1 MVTTQSKKTL
11 YKGDKKQSPTKTS
24 AFDRTDPRQLFVSSA
39 ISMSWQMA
47 ASFLVPILG
56 SFYLGQYLKINWL
69 VWIGFLIGI
78 VLTVFVVK
86 RTINEL
92 PQYGVDKKVR
102 K

>member
-1 MVTTQSKKTL
+1 MVTTQSKKAQ
-11 YKGDKKQSPTKTS
+11 YKVDKKSSPAKIS
-24 AFDRTDPRQLFVSSA
+24 AFDPADPRQLFVSSA

-78 VLTVFVVK
+78 ILTVFVVK
-86 RTINEL
+86 RTVNEL
-92 PQYGVDKKVR
+92 PQYEDKKSR